1 MKKIITSLMVS
12 GMISTSLLASVGF
25 EIGTKASKGSDQNIM
40 GIQKITELIGD
51 GGQELFIE
59 SNYKVGA
66 AQVGLRY
73 SNNSDLE
80 EHKGE
85 LTWKVHL
92 SEKSESKLKYFI
104 NGGFGFGV
112 QEGKTTTL
120 STNIT
125 KAEYVSSSNLNAFK
139 VPTKATIDDSTFIS
153 FSIGIGASYNFTNNL
168 KLNAG
173 YEYERK
179 SWDLNYKV
187 AGKENAPIDLS
198 GIAQNF
204 HGVRASLEYRF

>member
-1 MKKIITSLMVS
+1 MKKVITGLMIS
-12 GMISTSLLASVGF
+12 GVISTSLFAGVGF
-25 EIGTKASKGSDQNIM
+25 EVGTKASKGSDQNIM
-40 GIQKITELIGD
+40 GIQKISEIVGD
-51 GGQELFIE
+51 GGQEIFIE
-59 SNYKVGA
+59 SNYKAGV

-73 SNNSDLE
+73 SNNSSED

-85 LTWKVHL
+85 LTWKINL
-92 SEKSESKLKYFI
+92 SEKSESKLKYYV
-104 NGGFGFGV
+104 NGGFGFGF
-112 QEGKTTTL
+112 QGGKTTTL

-125 KAEYVSSSNLNAFK
+125 KAEYVSSSNLDAFK

-153 FSIGIGASYNFTNNL
+153 FSIGLGTSYNFTNNL

-187 AGKENAPIDLS
+187 AGKENAPVDLS